1 MKSKHNPFLILVML
15 ATLIMAATSCNKSI
29 KTDTNTV
36 LVAYNDA
43 IADYHNAIN
52 SANLFFDQRTIQL
65 FNLNQTA
72 WDNVAKE
79 HKIDSLM
86 NWFYEK
92 HGPEA
97 YNELLLIVDDNFNEK
112 VNKLNR

>member
-1 MKSKHNPFLILVML
+1 MKSKLNPFLILVIL
-15 ATLIMAATSCNKSI
+15 TTFAMASTSCNKSL
-29 KTDTNTV
+29 KNDTNTI

-43 IADYHNAIN
+43 IADYHKAIN
-52 SANLFFDQRTIQL
+52 SANLIFDQRTIQL

-72 WDNVAKE
+72 WDNVSKE

>member
-1 MKSKHNPFLILVML
+1 ML
-15 ATLIMAATSCNKSI
+15 ATLAIATTSCNKTL
-29 KTDTNTV
+29 KNDTNTI

-52 SANLFFDQRTIQL
+52 SANVIFDQRTMQI

-97 YNELLLIVDDNFNEK
+97 YNELRLLVDENFNEK
-112 VNKLNR
+112 VNKPAR

>member
-1 MKSKHNPFLILVML
+1 MKSKLNPFLILVML
-15 ATLIMAATSCNKSI
+15 ATLAIATTSCNKSI
-29 KTDTNTV
+29 KNDTNTI

-52 SANLFFDQRTIQL
+52 SANVIFDQRTMQI

-97 YNELLLIVDDNFNEK
+97 YNELRLLVDENFNEK
-112 VNKLNR
+112 VNKTAR